1 MASAQA
7 VARQAGRGVDV
18 KSIHARAIALYSA
31 KDFQGALEQF
41 EQLPP
46 VAIVLYDMAV
56 CYRDMGGIENFCKA
70 RDLLMTLV
78 KGIGKIK
85 DGSLRNQV
93 KQAFVGMMTMI
104 VRELATN
111 YKLEQA
117 LVENSGAIELLRND
131 PILMYNQ
138 GHILKCLGRHEAAV
152 IALER
157 SIIYNPTY
165 FDAYIELINIFND
178 AREYPKAIDAINRGI
193 AAIPGDARFYNELG
207 VALCR
212 IGKVK
217 EGFEAYQMGLE
228 LPSCN
233 PIVAGKIYTN
243 VGNAYSF
250 LGDVPASLENSK
262 KAYQADPT
270 NTTAMQNYLMNLLYL
285 PKNPFMDTLKQ
296 HLEIGSMFAKQMRI
310 ELAVASGVSS
320 NGGATALGGVAVVKP
335 YQVTSDAPLNA
346 KIHIGFLS
354 GDFFG
359 EHPMTY
365 FLKTLLTHWD
375 RNRFEI
381 YCYSN
386 QKLAKVPAYSPDIKW
401 RDVKYLDCKTVCHK
415 VVKEDRIDVL
425 IDLAGHT
432 AANRLD
438 VLSNRCARV
447 QLSYLG
453 YPCITGVPEVDY
465 YVIDKTFDMRI
476 KSIAMPNCFTHYCP
490 STIPAAD
497 TLVSPFHAN
506 GYFSFGTLNKLA
518 KVNQAM
524 VDTWDSLLDY
534 YPTSKLL
541 IRRNYVFKFRNQDR
555 VVFLEHEQAYQ
566 GHMGRYNKIDI
577 ALDTAPYSGTTTT
590 CEAMLMGTPVITLAD
605 RKNKTI
611 HQNVSAS
618 LLIHS
623 GMGDLV
629 VEDLEGYKRAIDALM
644 KRIEA
649 DPQCKQHVQRQFLD
663 GGVCNAKQYMA
674 DFEGL
679 VSDLHAKA
687 TASFNQ

>member
-1 MASAQA
+1 MDRFGLDPKQL
-7 VARQAGRGVDV
+7 
-18 KSIHARAIALYSA
+18 HAKAIALYGQ
-31 KDFQGALEQF
+31 KDFQGALEVFQ
-41 EQLPP
+41 QMPP
-46 VAIVLYDMAV
+46 VALVLYDMAV
-56 CYRDMGGIENFCKA
+56 CYRDMGGVENFCKA
-70 RDLLMTLV
+70 RDLLQTLV
-78 KGIGKIK
+78 KGINKIK
-85 DGSLRNQV
+85 DGAMRNQV
-93 KQAFVGMMTMI
+93 KMAYIGIMTMI
-104 VRELATN
+104 VRDLATTFR
-111 YKLEQA
+111 LEKA
-117 LVENSGAIELLRND
+117 FEENSAAMEVMKND

-138 GHILKCLGRHEAAV
+138 GHILKCLGRHEEAV
-152 IALER
+152 VALRR

-178 AREYPKAIDAINRGI
+178 AREYLKSIETIHAGLKAIPD
-193 AAIPGDARFYNELG
+193 DSRFYNELG

-212 IGKVK
+212 VGKVK
-217 EGFEAYQMGLE
+217 EGFDAYQKGLE
-228 LPSCN
+228 LPDCS

-250 LGDVPASLENSK
+250 LGDVPASLDNSK

-285 PKNPFMDTLKQ
+285 PNNPFMDTLKQ
-296 HLEIGSMFAKQMRI
+296 HLEVGNMYSKQMKI
-310 ELAVASGVSS
+310 EGLPAPSGS
-320 NGGATALGGVAVVKP
+320 AAGGVVPVQP
-335 YQVTSDAPLNA
+335 YPLPLNK
-346 KIHIGFLS
+346 KIRIGFLS

-365 FLKTLLTHWD
+365 FLKALLTHWD
-375 RNRFEI
+375 RNRFEV

-386 QKLAKVPAYSPDIKW
+386 QKLGKTPEYSPDIKW
-401 RDVKYLDCKTVCHK
+401 YDVKYLDCKSVCNK
-415 VVKEDRIDVL
+415 VVNEDRIDVL

-465 YVIDKTFDMRI
+465 YIIDKTFDMRI
-476 KSIAMPNCFTHYCP
+476 KSIAMPHCFTHYWP
-490 STIPAAD
+490 STIPTAD

-524 VDTWDSLLDY
+524 VDMWDSLLDY

-555 VVFLEHEQAYQ
+555 VEFLEHEQVYT
-566 GHMGRYNKIDI
+566 GHMNRYNKIDI

-590 CEAMLMGTPVITLAD
+590 CESMLMGTPVVTLAD

-618 LLIHS
+618 LLINS
-623 GMGDLV
+623 GMADLV
-629 VEDLEGYKRAIDALM
+629 VEDLDGYKRAIDALM
-644 KRIEA
+644 KRIEV

-663 GGVCNAKQYMA
+663 GGVCNADQYME
-674 DFEGL
+674 DFQGL
-679 VSDLHAKA
+679 ITELHVKA
-687 TASFNQ
+687 TAK